1 MEKTTN
7 CFYHFFL
14 ASFQSVIASLYSVIL
29 RSEATKN
36 LNRGQS
42 TMKSY
47 FVYILTNWNNKV
59 MYIGITNNLERRMYE
74 HKHKL
79 VDGFTKRYN
88 VNKLVYYE
96 VTLDIHEAIRREKQ
110 LKGFK
115 RSKKNALVET
125 INPLWE
131 DLNIE

>member
-1 MEKTTN
+1 
-7 CFYHFFL
+7 
-14 ASFQSVIASLYSVIL
+14 
-29 RSEATKN
+29 
-36 LNRGQS
+36 
-42 TMKSY
+42 MKSY

-59 MYIGITNNLERRMYE
+59 MYIGVTNNLERRMYE

-96 VTLDIHEAIRREKQ
+96 VTSDIHEAIRREKQ

-125 INPLWE
+125 MNPLWE

>member
-1 MEKTTN
+1 
-7 CFYHFFL
+7 
-14 ASFQSVIASLYSVIL
+14 
-29 RSEATKN
+29 
-36 LNRGQS
+36 
-42 TMKSY
+42 MKSY

-59 MYIGITNNLERRMYE
+59 MYIGVTNNLERRMYE

-125 INPLWE
+125 MNPLWE

>member
-88 VNKLVYYE
+88 VNKLVYDSKQE
-96 VTLDIHEAIRREKQ
+96 QSILIPAINQ
-110 LKGFK
+110 PGYFSPHTDGVHSASSQTSKG
-115 RSKKNALVET
+115 R
-125 INPLWE
+125 
-131 DLNIE
+131 

>member
-1 MEKTTN
+1 
-7 CFYHFFL
+7 
-14 ASFQSVIASLYSVIL
+14 
-29 RSEATKN
+29 
-36 LNRGQS
+36 
-42 TMKSY
+42 MKSY

-125 INPLWE
+125 MNPLWE